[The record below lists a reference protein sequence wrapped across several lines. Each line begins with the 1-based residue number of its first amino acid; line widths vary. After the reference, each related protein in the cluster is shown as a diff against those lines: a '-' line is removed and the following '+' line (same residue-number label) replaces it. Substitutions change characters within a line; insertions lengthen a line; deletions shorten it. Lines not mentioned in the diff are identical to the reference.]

1 MNTLFRHRVTPGTP
15 RDRLDRYLA
24 HTVPGISRSKVQR
37 LILDGK
43 VRVNGRP
50 LRRPSYTVNPG
61 EEISLEVPPPE
72 PSDIQPQKMP
82 LNILHEDAWLLV
94 VDKPAGLVVHP
105 GAGHSDGT
113 LVNALLAHA
122 GPKLSRMGGAVKPGL
137 VHRLDKDTSGIMVV
151 AKDDATHWD
160 LSRQFAGRSVLRV
173 YQAVV
178 RGRMEHD
185 QGTIN
190 APIGRHPVQRKKRA
204 VRHDSERDAVT
215 QYKVIKRF
223 KEATL
228 VELYPQTGRTHQLRV
243 HLASIG
249 HPILGDTEYGV
260 GGGPSAGLRA
270 GFSRQALHAHRLG
283 FVHPGIEQRVEF
295 VSPLPRDLERQI
307 ARLS

>member
-1 MNTLFRHRVTPGTP
+1 MADLFRHRVAPGTP
-15 RDRLDRYLA
+15 PDRLDRYLA

-43 VRVNGRP
+43 ARVNGRP

-72 PSDIQPQKMP
+72 PSDIKPQKMP

-105 GAGHSDGT
+105 GAGHSGGT
-113 LVNALLAHA
+113 LVNALLAH
-122 GPKLSRMGGAVKPGL
+122 GPKLSRAGGAVKPGL
-137 VHRLDKDTSGIMVV
+137 VHRLDKDTSGVMVV

-160 LSRQFAGRSVLRV
+160 LSRQFAGRSVLRI

-190 APIGRHPVQRKKRA
+190 APIGRHPVQRKKMA
-204 VRHDSERDAVT
+204 VRQDSERYAIT
-215 QYKVIKRF
+215 KYKVLKRF
-223 KEATL
+223 KDATF
-228 VELYPQTGRTHQLRV
+228 VELSPQTGRTHQLRV

-260 GGGPSAGLRA
+260 GGG
-270 GFSRQALHAHRLG
+270 FSRQALHAHRLG
-283 FVHPGIEQRVEF
+283 FRHPGIEQRVEF

-307 ARLS
+307 ARLT

>member
-15 RDRLDRYLA
+15 PDRLDRYLA
-24 HTVPGISRSKVQR
+24 HTVPGISRSKVQK
-37 LILDGK
+37 LIMDGK

-50 LRRPSYTVNPG
+50 LRRPSYKVNPG

-72 PSDIQPQKMP
+72 PSDLKPQKMP

-105 GAGHSDGT
+105 GAGHADGT
-113 LVNALLAHA
+113 LVNALLAH
-122 GPKLSRMGGAVKPGL
+122 GPKLSGRGGPVKPGL

-178 RGRMEHD
+178 RGRMERD

-190 APIGRHPVQRKKRA
+190 APIGRHPVQRKKMA
-204 VRHDSERDAVT
+204 VRHDSERDAIT
-215 QYKVIKRF
+215 KYKVLKRF

-260 GGGPSAGLRA
+260 SGG
-270 GFSRQALHAHRLG
+270 FKRQALHAHRLG

-307 ARLS
+307 SRLT

>member
-15 RDRLDRYLA
+15 SDRLDRYLA

-37 LILDGK
+37 LILDGE

-50 LRRPSYTVNPG
+50 LRRSSYIVHPG
-61 EEISLEVPPPE
+61 DELSLEVPPPE
-72 PSDIQPQKMP
+72 TTELKPQKIP
-82 LNILHEDAWLLV
+82 LNIIHEDDWLLV

-105 GAGHSDGT
+105 GAGHSEGT
-113 LVNALLAHA
+113 LVNALLAH
-122 GPKLSRMGGAVKPGL
+122 GPKLSGRSGPVKPGL
-137 VHRLDKDTSGIMVV
+137 VHRLDKDTSGVMVV
-151 AKDDATHWD
+151 AKDDTTHWN

-178 RGRMEHD
+178 RGRMQQDE
-185 QGTIN
+185 GRIN
-190 APIGRHPVQRKKRA
+190 APIGRHPVQRKKMS
-204 VRHDSERDAVT
+204 VRHDSERDAIT
-215 QYKVIKRF
+215 KYKVLKRF

-249 HPILGDTEYGV
+249 HPILGDTEYGI
-260 GGGPSAGLRA
+260 GG

-295 VSPLPRDLERQI
+295 VSPLPLDLERQI
-307 ARLS
+307 SHLA

>member
-1 MNTLFRHRVTPGTP
+1 
-15 RDRLDRYLA
+15 
-24 HTVPGISRSKVQR
+24 
-37 LILDGK
+37 
-43 VRVNGRP
+43 
-50 LRRPSYTVNPG
+50 
-61 EEISLEVPPPE
+61 
-72 PSDIQPQKMP
+72 
-82 LNILHEDAWLLV
+82 LV
-94 VDKPAGLVVHP
+94 VDNPAGLVVHP
-105 GAGHSDGT
+105 GAGHAEGT
-113 LVNALLAHA
+113 LVNALLAH
-122 GPKLSRMGGAVKPGL
+122 GPKLSGRGGPVKPGL

-151 AKDDATHWD
+151 AKDDATHWN

-178 RGRMEHD
+178 RGRMQRDE
-185 QGTIN
+185 GTID
-190 APIGRHPVQRKKRA
+190 APIGRHPVQRKKMA
-204 VRHDSERDAVT
+204 VRRDSERDAIT
-215 QYKVIKRF
+215 KYKVLKRF

-260 GGGPSAGLRA
+260 SG

-307 ARLS
+307 ARLT

>member
-1 MNTLFRHRVTPGTP
+1 MSAELFRHRVPP
-15 RDRLDRYLA
+15 ESRPDRLDRYLA
-24 HTVPGISRSKVQR
+24 HTVPGLSRSKVQK
-37 LILDGK
+37 LIVDGK
-43 VRVNGRP
+43 ARVNGRP
-50 LRRPSYTVNPG
+50 LRRPSYMVSAG
-61 EEISLEVPPPE
+61 DELSLEVPPPE
-72 PSDIQPQKMP
+72 PSEIKPQKMP
-82 LNILHEDAWLLV
+82 LNILHEDDWLLV
-94 VDKPAGLVVHP
+94 LDKPAGLVVHP
-105 GAGHSDGT
+105 GAGHAEGT
-113 LVNALLAHA
+113 LVNALLAH

-151 AKDDATHWD
+151 AKDDATHWN

-185 QGTIN
+185 EGTID
-190 APIGRHPVQRKKRA
+190 APIGRHPVHRKKMA

-215 QYKVIKRF
+215 KYKVLKRF
-223 KEATL
+223 KQATL

-260 GGGPSAGLRA
+260 AG
-270 GFSRQALHAHRLG
+270 GFSRQALPAHRLG

-307 ARLS
+307 SRLP